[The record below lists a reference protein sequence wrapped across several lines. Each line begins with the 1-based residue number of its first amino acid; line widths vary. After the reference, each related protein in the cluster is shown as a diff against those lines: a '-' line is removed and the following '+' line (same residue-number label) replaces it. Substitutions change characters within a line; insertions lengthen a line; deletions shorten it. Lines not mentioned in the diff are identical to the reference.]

1 MKQTLAAPVRSELV
15 IKKSRFLAWVE
26 PVSDKQQAQQRLAEL
41 RRQYA
46 DARHLCFAF
55 AAGGDS
61 GMSDDGEPSGTAGK
75 PMFKVLNHKR
85 LDNVLAVVVRYFGGI
100 KLGAGGLVRAYGGA
114 VSQALEQATYRA
126 LETQHGLLLCVPFAR
141 ENDVR
146 RLLDHYGLSAGQ
158 VDYATDWAAQVRLTV
173 QLPHSQLDA
182 FTADFNALAPADPEV
197 QLKPAE

>member
-1 MKQTLAAPVRSELV
+1 MKWTLAAPVHNETL

-26 PVSDKQQAQQRLAEL
+26 PVADKAQAQARLAQL
-41 RRQYA
+41 QQQYP

-75 PMFKVLNHKR
+75 PIFNVLSHKQ

-114 VSQALEQATYRA
+114 VSQALEQANYIA
-126 LETQHGLLLCVPFAR
+126 LEAQHRLTLKLPFAL
-141 ENDVR
+141 ESDAR
-146 RLLDHYGLSAGQ
+146 RLLDQSGLTAER
-158 VDYATDWAAQVRLTV
+158 VDYGTEVTMTV
-173 QLPHSQLDA
+173 QLPDSQLERFKD
-182 FTADFNALAPADPEV
+182 DFKALAPANPDV
-197 QLKPAE
+197 TLSVTD